1 VTKACRAQASRLGI
15 VEVETTAAPRLGALA
30 ITPRLFRTLAV
41 ATVGLLYA
49 IVVTGATVRLTAS
62 GLGCEHWPGCSAG
75 NPFPEKDYHAF
86 IEFGNRLVG
95 AVTILVTLATAIASW
110 RAPGVSRSVTTL
122 AGAVFGGTLAQ
133 APLGALTVYLDLHP
147 LLVMAHF
154 LLSIAVLGGAV
165 VVALSTS
172 EVREG
177 PVPREPR
184 RLAVAL
190 AASTGVLLVTGTFA
204 TAAGPHSGGADIERL
219 GTLSTSVAVHA
230 ATVAVFAALLFAVVG
245 YLAARRDRLRGSFR
259 LAGAIAGAV
268 VVQMALGEL
277 QYRTHLPWGLVLLHV
292 ALAAAVWTGTVA
304 LATRLT
310 RAQDA

>member
-1 VTKACRAQASRLGI
+1 MRVATTPAPHVRGL
-15 VEVETTAAPRLGALA
+15 EV
-30 ITPRLFRTLAV
+30 TPRLFRALAV

-62 GLGCEHWPGCSAG
+62 GLGCEHWPGCSPG

-95 AVTILVTLATAIASW
+95 AVTILLTLATAIASW
-110 RAPGVSRSVTTL
+110 RAPGTPRL
-122 AGAVFGGTLAQ
+122 ATKLAAAVFGGTLAQ

-154 LLSIAVLGGAV
+154 LLSVAVLGAAV
-165 VVALSTS
+165 VVALSIS
-172 EVREG
+172 DVREG

-184 RLAVAL
+184 RLALAL
-190 AASTGVLLVTGTFA
+190 AAVTGLLLVTGTFA
-204 TAAGPHSGGADIERL
+204 TASGPHSGGADIERL

-230 ATVAVFAALLFAVVG
+230 VTVAVFAALLFAVVG
-245 YLAARRDRLRGSFR
+245 YLAARRDRVSGSFR
-259 LAGAIAGAV
+259 LAAAIAGAV
-268 VVQMALGEL
+268 VLQMALGEL
-277 QYRTHLPWGLVLLHV
+277 QYRTHLPWGLVLVHV

-304 LATRLT
+304 LATRLI
-310 RAQDA
+310 RAQGAAHGADHSRRG